1 MKKRFLSRVDA
12 VLNPM
17 FEPKGMDWEYFI
29 TEAPRD
35 LWKING
41 LVPPEAQSEGE
52 KEWVRV
58 NRAVKL

>member
-35 LWKING
+35 LWKINE
-41 LVPPEAQSEGE
+41 LVLRTAGSS
-52 KEWVRV
+52 V
-58 NRAVKL
+58 